1 MSASAA
7 PRGNDCN
14 GNGVDDSQDIASGT
28 SVDCNG
34 NGVPDECE
42 DGTTTHTT
50 GNMGSVSAATPAS
63 GQWIGC
69 VPSTTPVSIRVVVR
83 ADLGAPT
90 EFVTLRINNT
100 NIANLFAQTGRDCDQ
115 ISDATVTI
123 PAAQWNAL
131 IASGGSTM
139 QVRLNASSFVEACSK
154 PPGSSVVSVRY
165 GNSNYDCNGNL
176 LSDLCE
182 IAGGA
187 ADCNDNG
194 RLDSCEIAGGQVPD
208 CDQNGVPDS
217 CQADSDGDGA
227 IDACDGCPA
236 DPAKTAPGICG
247 CGVADTDSDG
257 DGVAN
262 CNDGCPNDPAKTA
275 PGVCGCG
282 VPDTDSDGD
291 GTANCIDGCPN
302 DPSKTAPGIC
312 GCGVPDTDSDGDG
325 TANCNDG
332 CPNDP
337 NKVAPGTCGCGVPDI
352 DSDSDGRLDCVD
364 NCPSVA
370 NPDQLDCNANGIGD
384 ICEQF
389 LDCNGN
395 GIPDSCDIASKESA
409 DTNND
414 GIPDECALDCNGN
427 SVVDVI
433 DIAQGTSDDC
443 NGNDVPDECEDGSAA
458 HTTGDMGPFYW
469 QHPAL
474 GQLSKCRLSTTPVR
488 IRVEVVGDLDAPTEF
503 VTLRLNNTNIANLF
517 VQDGE
522 DCDATSVATVTL
534 SATQWNALV
543 AAGGSTIEVRLVAS
557 SLVDPDCSVPPRN
570 PLPGRSEVRVEYGNG
585 NYDCNGNG
593 IPGDNRTVGTF
604 IPEDDTRRAEIP
616 ATPPAVERMKAYA
629 PRAGIAMGEAFDPS
643 PANIAARTS
652 VRRIDELAIALL
664 AKRTRGESVDVSLGF
679 RFGDAASLSG
689 RGAARQFVLEMLE
702 RGTTRLTRSQLAEE
716 KARLK
721 MRGSL
726 LQFRTTRTHLAGAL
740 RLAAHAMRESVFPP
754 AEFEQLRRSTLTR
767 LQARLANP
775 EVVSFDAHST
785 HFNTY
790 PEGDPRHAPS
800 IAAQIMALQR
810 LDVEDVKAFHSDLWG
825 GSRGQIAIVGDFEPG
840 EVEPLVRELFSG
852 WRSKAAYAP
861 VVRDF
866 RPVAPTRIFRDV
878 PETESASL
886 RARVALDLRDDDDDF
901 LPLMV
906 ADTIFGGGAGMS
918 NRVMDRVRQRE
929 GLSYSAGSVLAA
941 GYPGR
946 AGTWT
951 VYGSFAPQNAARFE
965 TAVREELER
974 LLKDGVTPQELA
986 DAVNGLLQEGVVERS
1001 QDNALSSRWVTLL
1014 DAGRDFGFVRARE
1027 ERLRKLT
1034 VDEVVAAVR
1043 RHLDPARLTVVV
1055 AGDAA

>member
-1 MSASAA
+1 MLVRSLGENQPGSVLFKRMVSTAFDWHNYSNSPIGNRSDIENVPIERLQAFYRTYYQPDNAVLIVAGRFDPARTLDWIASAFGSI
-7 PRGNDCN
+7 PRPARTLPQSWT
-14 GNGVDDSQDIASGT
+14 VEPTQDGERSVTVRRKGATALVMVAYRIPAALHQDVPALRVAADILGTGPNSRLHRALVETGLAS
-28 SVDCNG
+28 
-34 NGVPDECE
+34 
-42 DGTTTHTT
+42 
-50 GNMGSVSAATPAS
+50 SVSASLLELREPGLLIAQAGIKPGDSVDAARARLVEVMEATFA
-63 GQWIGC
+63 
-69 VPSTTPVSIRVVVR
+69 TTPPTAEELAHVR
-83 ADLGAPT
+83 RLHENAFDE
-90 EFVTLRINNT
+90 EFNDPESASYAL
-100 NIANLFAQTGRDCDQ
+100 
-115 ISDATVTI
+115 SDA
-123 PAAQWNAL
+123 AAFGDW
-131 IASGGSTM
+131 
-139 QVRLNASSFVEACSK
+139 RLA
-154 PPGSSVVSVRY
+154 
-165 GNSNYDCNGNL
+165 L
-176 LSDLCE
+176 LSRD
-182 IAGGA
+182 ARASADAATVGGA
-187 ADCNDNG
+187 AG
-194 RLDSCEIAGGQVPD
+194 R
-208 CDQNGVPDS
+208 
-217 CQADSDGDGA
+217 
-227 IDACDGCPA
+227 
-236 DPAKTAPGICG
+236 
-247 CGVADTDSDG
+247 
-257 DGVAN
+257 
-262 CNDGCPNDPAKTA
+262 
-275 PGVCGCG
+275 
-282 VPDTDSDGD
+282 
-291 GTANCIDGCPN
+291 
-302 DPSKTAPGIC
+302 
-312 GCGVPDTDSDGDG
+312 
-325 TANCNDG
+325 
-332 CPNDP
+332 
-337 NKVAPGTCGCGVPDI
+337 
-352 DSDSDGRLDCVD
+352 
-364 NCPSVA
+364 
-370 NPDQLDCNANGIGD
+370 
-384 ICEQF
+384 
-389 LDCNGN
+389 
-395 GIPDSCDIASKESA
+395 
-409 DTNND
+409 
-414 GIPDECALDCNGN
+414 
-427 SVVDVI
+427 
-433 DIAQGTSDDC
+433 
-443 NGNDVPDECEDGSAA
+443 
-458 HTTGDMGPFYW
+458 Y
-469 QHPAL
+469 
-474 GQLSKCRLSTTPVR
+474 
-488 IRVEVVGDLDAPTEF
+488 
-503 VTLRLNNTNIANLF
+503 LR
-517 VQDGE
+517 
-522 DCDATSVATVTL
+522 
-534 SATQWNALV
+534 
-543 AAGGSTIEVRLVAS
+543 R
-557 SLVDPDCSVPPRN
+557 
-570 PLPGRSEVRVEYGNG
+570 
-585 NYDCNGNG
+585 
-593 IPGDNRTVGTF
+593 DNRTVGTF

-775 EVVSFDAHST
+775 EVVSFDALST

-1043 RHLDPARLTVVV
+1043 RHLDPARMTVVV
-1055 AGDAA
+1055 AGDAAKGVK